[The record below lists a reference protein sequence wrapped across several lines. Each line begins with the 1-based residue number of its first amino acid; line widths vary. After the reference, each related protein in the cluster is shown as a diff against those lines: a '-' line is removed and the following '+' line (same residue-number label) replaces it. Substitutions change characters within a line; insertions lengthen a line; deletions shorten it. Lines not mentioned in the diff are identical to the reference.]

1 MSDISIYHLL
11 YKTKKICNKFDQL
24 FIRKKKFLKKKKK
37 KRLPLAT
44 LYIKLASKQLAEKM
58 DRNE

>member
-24 FIRKKKFLKKKKK
+24 FIRKKNFLKKKK